1 MVFTSTTAT
10 GNVTDLA
17 IGGTANSTV
26 IQSAP
31 VGQSLKVVTAN
42 GTLTTAESTSITFVD
57 LDAGETVTVGGV
69 TYTAPVGGASAS
81 TVALAFASLADGAG
95 SVDAN
100 TSGTLSGFQSAS
112 ASGATVVFTSTSSTT
127 DVTDLA
133 VTASATVPVTQL
145 SKSEQN
151 AVVIEGSAND
161 GLRLVG
167 GWQRVESGGQ
177 PVLQTINGETYAVF
191 ESNNYTP
198 AASDSNANPSAVPLK
213 VYVPYSTTDANKTIT
228 PGLLVTSGESGDV
241 QLGTAGDDEY
251 RGNGGNDSFDAGAGN
266 DSLDA
271 GTGNDTIAAGTGN
284 DTVLG
289 GTGND
294 VIYGGTLASPDAQ
307 GSGNDVIDSGEG
319 NDVVYAGDG
328 ADSVTA
334 GTGADTVYA
343 GAGDDTVESGQD

>member
-1 MVFTSTTAT
+1 M
-10 GNVTDLA
+10 
-17 IGGTANSTV
+17 
-26 IQSAP
+26 
-31 VGQSLKVVTAN
+31 
-42 GTLTTAESTSITFVD
+42 
-57 LDAGETVTVGGV
+57 
-69 TYTAPVGGASAS
+69 
-81 TVALAFASLADGAG
+81 
-95 SVDAN
+95 
-100 TSGTLSGFQSAS
+100 
-112 ASGATVVFTSTSSTT
+112 
-127 DVTDLA
+127 
-133 VTASATVPVTQL
+133 PVTQL

-151 AVVIEGSAND
+151 AVVIEGSSND

-213 VYVPYSTTDANKTIT
+213 VYVPYSTTNANKTIT

-307 GSGNDVIDSGEG
+307 GSGNDVIDSG
-319 NDVVYAGDG
+319 
-328 ADSVTA
+328 
-334 GTGADTVYA
+334 
-343 GAGDDTVESGQD
+343 